1 MVCPVVVNFVVLWG
15 GSLILFHL
23 VNYLA
28 PPLFS
33 LAIFS
38 LNLLP
43 WCLFP
48 LLGPISGSGQETR
61 SWPPGRAPPTPQQ
74 QLALYGEEG
83 ECVCLLYLRPLTLC
97 VSNKCVEL
105 RCGDP
110 WEILSRRAPFGFTL
124 ACFQVLQ
131 TKMLA

>member
-1 MVCPVVVNFVVLWG
+1 MVLWG

-23 VNYLA
+23 VNSLA

-33 LAIFS
+33 LAWS

-48 LLGPISGSGQETR
+48 LLGPLSGSGQETR

-83 ECVCLLYLRPLTLC
+83 ECVSVCACLLYLWPLTLC
-97 VSNKCVEL
+97 VSNKRVEL

-110 WEILSRRAPFGFTL
+110 WEILSRRAPFVSML
-124 ACFQVLQ
+124 ACFQVLR
-131 TKMLA
+131 TKMLP